1 MRRRDVTSVAV
12 VLAVLVIGSGVW
24 GPASPALACP
34 FCSAVSQ
41 TFSEEMATMDVV
53 AIAHLKEPPP
63 PVEPGAESDDFS
75 SQVVTAKFEI
85 VKVLKGADVLA
96 GQKVID
102 TVYFGDGKKGE
113 AFLVMAVDPPKLMWS
128 TPLQLSEKAQEYLP
142 KLLTLPEAG
151 PDRLAF
157 FQDYLEASD
166 EMLARDA
173 YDEFAKAPYSDVQG
187 LKGRMN
193 RDNLIAWIQDPDIP
207 ASRKRLYFTMLGV
220 CGSAKDLPLLEKMM
234 RSDDRQV
241 KAGLDAMVACY
252 ITLAGEKGLPLV
264 EELFLANKDAEY
276 ADTYAA
282 IMAIRFHG
290 TETDVVPQNRLV
302 KSLRYMLD
310 RPQLA
315 DLVIPDLARWEDWE
329 SMPRLVELFK
339 KADEKSSWVRVP
351 VINYLRAC
359 PLPEAKEKIAE
370 LEKVDPAAVR
380 RANTFFPFL
389 PSSGGDAKEET
400 STEASDEAPPAET
413 GMIDPA
419 PDADRVASSV
429 TREPANNSVLA
440 GVSIVTFLGLSIALW
455 ATRK

>member
-1 MRRRDVTSVAV
+1 MPRALLSVLTPA
-12 VLAVLVIGSGVW
+12 LVIAIVTW
-24 GPASPALACP
+24 AAPASACP
-34 FCSAVSQ
+34 FCTAVSQ
-41 TFSEEMATMDVV
+41 TFSEEMASMDVA

-63 PVEPGAESDDFS
+63 PVKEGETSDDPS
-75 SQVVTAKFEI
+75 SQVITAKFEI
-85 VKVLKGADVLA
+85 VKVLKGEDLLA
-96 GQKVID
+96 GQKVIE

-113 AFLVMAVDPPKLMWS
+113 SFLVMGVDPPKLMWS
-128 TPLQLSEKAQEYLP
+128 TPLQLTERAREYLP
-142 KLLTLPEAG
+142 KLLTLPAEG

-157 FQDYLEASD
+157 FQQYLEDGD

-173 YDEFAKAPYSDVQG
+173 YDEFAKSPYESVQG
-187 LKGRMN
+187 LKDRMN
-193 RDNLIAWIQDPDIP
+193 HDQLLAWIQDIDIP

-220 CGSAKDLPLLEKMM
+220 CGSKADLPLLEKML

-252 ITLAGEKGLPLV
+252 LTLSGAEGLPLIDEV
-264 EELFLANKDAEY
+264 FLANKEAEY

-290 TETDVVPQNRLV
+290 TETDVIPQKQLV
-302 KSLRYMLD
+302 KSLRHMLD

-339 KADEKSSWVRVP
+339 IADEKSSWVRVP

-359 PLPEAKEKIAE
+359 PLPEAKTYMAE
-370 LEKVDPAAVR
+370 LEKIDPAAVR

-389 PSSGGDAKEET
+389 PSSGGDT
-400 STEASDEAPPAET
+400 SSSDTEKKTSAVEPNDGLIYPVSYEDDQSAPTAQARE
-413 GMIDPA
+413 
-419 PDADRVASSV
+419 SSRSPNFLLPLGV
-429 TREPANNSVLA
+429 TLLTAV
-440 GVSIVTFLGLSIALW
+440 GLTW
-455 ATRK
+455 AARTVRR